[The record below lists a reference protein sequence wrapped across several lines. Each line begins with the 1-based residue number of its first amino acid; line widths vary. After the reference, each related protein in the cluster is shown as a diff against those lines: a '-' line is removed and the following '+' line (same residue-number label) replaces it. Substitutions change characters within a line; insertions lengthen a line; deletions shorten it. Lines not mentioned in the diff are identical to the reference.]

1 MNPRTVE
8 KLGTELT
15 EALTHLTQARN
26 LILGSYNHADE
37 YATEADLKLLKHG
50 EAIIGQ
56 LDRLLERLTKYKTE
70 IIQSQD
76 IKEGMTMRVSKEFKR
91 AARKEILR
99 QKRLREA
106 RATEGNPHPG
116 IMRGADSLIKRIAKH
131 QRTAKD
137 AFNDIRGTAN
147 SLIALE
153 KAAKGAGLT
162 RATSQAGKT
171 FRSVMEAGAAFQDAY
186 HKIDSA
192 LQDLEVLKNDAN
204 YGR

>member
-99 QKRLREA
+99 QKRLRESG
-106 RATEGNPHPG
+106 R
-116 IMRGADSLIKRIAKH
+116 
-131 QRTAKD
+131 
-137 AFNDIRGTAN
+137 
-147 SLIALE
+147 
-153 KAAKGAGLT
+153 
-162 RATSQAGKT
+162 
-171 FRSVMEAGAAFQDAY
+171 VMEQDRPIMPHTRVALDNAIRAIDTAY
-186 HKIDSA
+186 NELKTA
-192 LQDLEVLKNDAN
+192 YGGLQRVRQLPREQNMIRDYMSQLAKMGGKL
-204 YGR
+204 GTTRRGMG